1 MFKTSCYKN
10 HIPETT
16 FLSFFFLFFKSI
28 NDHHTTLQTFFLKIE
43 GGLTK
48 STFMNDVVRNDDK
61 WHFLRKY
68 T

>member
-16 FLSFFFLFFKSI
+16 FLSFFSSKALMIITPLYKHSFFK
-28 NDHHTTLQTFFLKIE
+28 FE